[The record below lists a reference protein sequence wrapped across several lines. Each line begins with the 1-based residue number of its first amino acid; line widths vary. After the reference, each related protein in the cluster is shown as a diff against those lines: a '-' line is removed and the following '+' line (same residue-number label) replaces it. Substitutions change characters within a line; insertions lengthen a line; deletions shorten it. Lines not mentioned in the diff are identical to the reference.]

1 VLLPCNKKEITMFWI
16 IVFTITVLGAAL
28 QLLLTGA
35 AGLNTTHIAEVSL
48 VWLLSGF
55 YGYATFAAGLQH
67 LLQSDKVAKYIGW
80 PTGSGFQLELGWAEV
95 GLGLASFLSIW
106 LRGSYFLAPIIAGS
120 FIYLGAA
127 YVHAREILKK
137 GNLNP
142 GNAGPVFYIDIIAP
156 ILVIVMLIL
165 YAPWKPG

>member
-1 VLLPCNKKEITMFWI
+1 MFWVI
-16 IVFTITVLGAAL
+16 IFAITILGAAV
-28 QLLLTGA
+28 QLLLPGT
-35 AGLNTTHIAEVSL
+35 AGLSARRIAEVTL
-48 VWLLSGF
+48 VWLLGGF

-67 LLQSDKVAKYIGW
+67 LTQSDKVAKYIGW
-80 PTGSGFQLELGWAEV
+80 PVGSGFQLELGWAEV

-106 LRGSYFLAPIIAGS
+106 LRGSYFLAPAIAGS

-127 YVHAREILKK
+127 FVHAREIVKK
-137 GNLNP
+137 GNFNP

-165 YAPWKPG
+165 YAPWRLG